1 MHTSTEYTD
10 NRSADRAGFFFD
22 MYKFKSCGILCQ
34 QYLAAERIRIKN
46 VNLQSKFRFA
56 FIRTCSILFFVLA
69 Y

>member
-34 QYLAAERIRIKN
+34 QYLAAETIRIKN
-46 VNLQSKFRFA
+46 VLICKVSSGLRSYVHA
-56 FIRTCSILFFVLA
+56 
-69 Y
+69 